1 MRITILL
8 IFAFSV
14 TFLSAQTLSE
24 PLEGVVSYVTS
35 QSVYVKF
42 KSTKSISEG
51 DTLFTIINEKTQAA
65 LLVRNLS
72 STSCVCT
79 PLAGFIFK
87 PSDKIFTGTMAT
99 ATSGN
104 SLAENKIK
112 PVEPDKK
119 KPATI
124 PDTTTNNDIS
134 KTERKQIINGRVS
147 VASYTNLSNTPQSNT
162 QRMRY
167 TISLN
172 AKNIANSRLSGE
184 TYISFAH
191 RNKQWSEIQNNVFKG
206 LKIYNLALK
215 YEVAKNATIWAG
227 RKINPKISN
236 MGAVDGLQ
244 FEIKTNSI
252 TTGILAGSRPDYSD
266 YGFNTSLL
274 QYGVFINHEQV
285 INKSNLQT
293 TIALVEQK
301 NAGFTDRRF
310 AYLQHSNSLIKN
322 ISFFGSAEFDLYRY
336 VKEVQDNSP
345 KLSNL
350 YLSLRYKYKNL
361 GSISLS
367 YSERQNIIYYETYKS
382 FIDQLLESETQKGY
396 LLQVSYR
403 PAKKL
408 SVGAT
413 GGYRFRKSDIKASKN
428 MYAYATYSQIPFLN
442 ISTTLSATIMET
454 SFLNGN
460 IFSFGFTKD
469 LIPKKLSG
477 TFNYR
482 FIDYRFANTQIN
494 QMQHSGEISLNWR
507 ILKKLSCTFY
517 YEGTFDMRYIN
528 NRFNIQVSKSF

>member
-87 PSDKIFTGTMAT
+87 PSDKIFTGTIAT
-99 ATSGN
+99 AKSGH

-119 KPATI
+119 EPATI

-134 KTERKQIINGRVS
+134 KTERKQIINGRLS

-274 QYGVFINHEQV
+274 QYGVFLNHEQV

-322 ISFFGSAEFDLYRY
+322 TSFFGSAEFDLYRY

-345 KLSNL
+345 QLSNL

-361 GSISLS
+361 GSVSLS

-507 ILKKLSCTFY
+507 ILKKLNCTFY